1 MLKSY
6 IFAAAA
12 FAVPAAPAAA
22 QAQGAAPQTIKKA
35 DLIARA
41 DAAFAADDTNK
52 DGSLNAAEI
61 QAEQS
66 KELEQVRAQLAA
78 RIKAAFT
85 QLDTNKDG
93 QLSLQEFS
101 ASVPAIKIN
110 ETPQQVLQKLDTN
123 KDGKI
128 SAAEFRAPRVAA
140 FDRAD
145 ANKDGV
151 VTMEEAQRAA
161 AAQRK

>member
-12 FAVPAAPAAA
+12 FAVPAAPAVA
-22 QAQGAAPQTIKKA
+22 QQQGAAPQSIKKS
-35 DLIARA
+35 DVIART
-41 DAAFAADDTNK
+41 DAAFASDDTNK
-52 DGSLNAAEI
+52 DGFLSASEI
-61 QAEQS
+61 QAAQGRD
-66 KELEQVRAQLAA
+66 LDNVRAQLAA
-78 RIKAAFT
+78 RVKAAFN

-101 ASVPAIKIN
+101 ASVPAIKVSD
-110 ETPQQVLQKLDTN
+110 TPQQALQKLDTN

-128 SAAEFRAPRVAA
+128 SAAEFRAPKIVA

-151 VTMEEAQRAA
+151 LTMEEARRAA
-161 AAQRK
+161 AAQGK